1 MKKLTFRYIKSGKV
15 NSLVLDDPKSYINM
29 MHRVM
34 KSTPIEVLS
43 IVDASAFE
51 SDLVTAQNSYFEKYG
66 TACE

>member
-1 MKKLTFRYIKSGKV
+1 MKKVTFRYIKSGKV
-15 NSLVLDDPKSYINM
+15 NSLVLDDPESYINM

-51 SDLVTAQNSYFEKYG
+51 SDLVTAQNSYFQKYG